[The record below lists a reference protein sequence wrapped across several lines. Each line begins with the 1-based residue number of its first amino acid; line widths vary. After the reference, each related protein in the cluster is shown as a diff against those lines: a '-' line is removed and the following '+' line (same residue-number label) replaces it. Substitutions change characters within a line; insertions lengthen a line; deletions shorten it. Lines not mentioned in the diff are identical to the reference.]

1 MNNQEKKYELI
12 KFEDGDFSLDVNVS
26 PDEDTVWLTQR
37 DLTMLFGVDKSR
49 ISRHIKNILNE
60 GELDLSV
67 VAENATTGNDGKTYI
82 TKYYNLDMII
92 AVGYRVNSKRGTQF
106 RKWAN
111 SVLKQYLL
119 NGYSINNKRC
129 LDCQENIISLNNKVN
144 NLIENT
150 TNLNNRML
158 SLESTEN
165 ILSNMLFYEN
175 NIFEAY
181 SYIKK
186 LILKAQKEIIIID
199 GYIDITVLDMLNEII
214 LPITIYTLPSA
225 SITKQDI
232 SKFQINHN
240 LSIIRTNIIHDRFLI
255 IDDDI
260 YSIGSSIKDVG
271 KKRFIM
277 TKIISISKED
287 LLKNIPKKP

>member
-12 KFEDGDFSLDVNVS
+12 KFEDGEFSLDVNVS
-26 PDEDTVWLTQR
+26 PDEETVWLSANEIALLFNRDPKTIRKHINNVFEENEVDINSNTQKMR
-37 DLTMLFGVDKSR
+37 IAGVDQRVVFYSLNVI
-49 ISRHIKNILNE
+49 IS
-60 GELDLSV
+60 
-67 VAENATTGNDGKTYI
+67 
-82 TKYYNLDMII
+82 
-92 AVGYRVNSKRGTQF
+92 VGYRVKSKRGVLF
-106 RKWAN
+106 RQWAN

-129 LDCQENIISLNNKVN
+129 IECQENIITLNNKVN

-150 TNLNNRML
+150 SNMNNRLL
-158 SLESTEN
+158 SLESTDN

-186 LILKAQKEIIIID
+186 LLLSAKKEIIIID
-199 GYIDITVLDMLNEII
+199 GYIDITVLDMLNEINI
-214 LPITIYTLPSA
+214 PITIYTLPSA
-225 SITKQDI
+225 SISKQDI
-232 SKFQINHN
+232 NKFQINHILTIKRN
-240 LSIIRTNIIHDRFLI
+240 NIIHDRFLI

-271 KKRFIM
+271 KKRFVM
-277 TKIISISKED
+277 TKIISISKQE
-287 LLKNIPKKP
+287 LLKNI